1 MSRSDNVRQVECW
14 LSHLSRF
21 RQTAAT
27 GGLRHITM
35 REVFIPWKPH
45 AATLTVADQANTI
58 IDQYLAQGFKL
69 TRAATVLRQF

>member
-1 MSRSDNVRQVECW
+1 
-14 LSHLSRF
+14 
-21 RQTAAT
+21 
-27 GGLRHITM
+27 M

-69 TRAATVLRQF
+69 TVRQLLYQSPVLHAHVRQFFSK